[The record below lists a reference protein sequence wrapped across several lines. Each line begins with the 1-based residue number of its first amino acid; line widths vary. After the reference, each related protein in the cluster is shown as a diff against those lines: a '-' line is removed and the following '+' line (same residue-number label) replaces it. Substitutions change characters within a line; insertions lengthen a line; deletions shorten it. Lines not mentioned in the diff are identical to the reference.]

1 MFSERNS
8 ETDSRGGPSDKTAHL
23 AMTTTKAPHSHISS
37 TASTIH
43 QWSVSA
49 SALVSRSTPQFPPH
63 SPISPASPSLAGG
76 VGLTTVVPVKPL
88 YYVPAALYGN
98 GGAFFS
104 LFSTSLAFPPGNA
117 GCSAASSHTAAAP
130 PAGKACGSY
139 CSHRSNNND
148 DGRLLAGLSS
158 TPEPRCSSFFP
169 QVSGAAAAAAAT
181 SITTTTA
188 ASLRASVEQRVRRA
202 AQTYEGDVRRGGGD
216 AVRVGVDTLQV
227 ARGYRSVAAPSS
239 SLSLSSY
246 EAEERSASPYAAVER
261 DRREGYDVYDAEEPS
276 VVSLRVGVKRRRGS
290 ACFSSFTSTTAAAAG
305 GGGTVGTGSEIRNAE
320 GIRAQEAFSR
330 ALPTSPLVSSL
341 AGFLSP
347 QSPAIPLLDNANT
360 MPPASVSSTFV
371 RPGSNV
377 SIHAAAVAAT
387 NNNNNT
393 VTGAPTLSSPF
404 ASLLD
409 VFTDESTGQTTTT
422 VAGKAGRA
430 AAATV
435 TTAATA
441 ASASAEG
448 ALLKG
453 SSTAYAEAVKVQPW
467 LCLWASRRLSKEL
480 AVQLERDADVLK
492 TRWCLADAASAGN
505 GAARPTTITTTE
517 VDAESNRGGGVSRPP
532 SVVLVGNTA
541 ITTTTRKGGSWST
554 PPTLY
559 DALLRLFQQLEQLEG
574 QVVELFAAAAAAA
587 PAAAASEASTTG
599 ASPSTRTAARGSS
612 GSRRKAACA
621 ASPPKQAS
629 VAAAT
634 TMLPSHTPQGL
645 RETFHAVVQQWCE
658 VLLPCWPGELAA
670 LGYIE
675 WWVRHVVWDKV
686 LTTTTTTM
694 KAPSSTSASVARP
707 NEQDLVGKATAGV
720 VAPATRSAPPM
731 HEEAGE
737 PTIQMPAPSQLPPH
751 LHLLREVLAA
761 ASAEGMQRLFDA
773 VVDACILSV
782 QELLRCCGGPGAAAA
797 VAAAATETAS
807 RGLTTNEDLKGSS
820 AAAGGFAHGDAI
832 ATAWHARYAKA
843 AAQCRELLRAL
854 TSFYVD
860 PPYALQHMV
869 REAPPPSPSSPLP
882 RDPTAAMAKTKSKD
896 EESSSVASP
905 ITPATSDATGM
916 QAGQQAGVNFPSV
929 QQQRLSAERTRVR
942 ELHYQLLYAL
952 CRLCNELP
960 LPWSGTV
967 ASAANQ
973 SAESAWATSRM
984 SPAPLSSSSLSS
996 RSGVHH
1002 NELFAAAA
1010 QLAAAVA
1017 VPLSNVQL
1025 PMKGDL
1031 LCVTSRLVQQ
1041 RISLLCGDCLSERE
1055 YVVCMGRLG
1064 ALLAQAT

>member
-1 MFSERNS
+1 MFSERNA

-23 AMTTTKAPHSHISS
+23 AMTTTKAAHSHISS
-37 TASTIH
+37 TASTNH

-88 YYVPAALYGN
+88 YHVPAALYGN

-117 GCSAASSHTAAAP
+117 GCSAASSYTAAAP

-139 CSHRSNNND
+139 CSHRSNNNNN

-169 QVSGAAAAAAAT
+169 QVSGAAAAAAAA
-181 SITTTTA
+181 STTTA

-202 AQTYEGDVRRGGGD
+202 AQTYEGDVRRSGGD

-246 EAEERSASPYAAVER
+246 EAEERSASPYAAVVR
-261 DRREGYDVYDAEEPS
+261 DRREGYDVYDAEEPA

-290 ACFSSFTSTTAAAAG
+290 ACFSSFTSTTAAAG
-305 GGGTVGTGSEIRNAE
+305 GGGTVGTGFEIRNAE
-320 GIRAQEAFSR
+320 GIRAQEASSR
-330 ALPTSPLVSSL
+330 ALLTSPLVSSL

-360 MPPASVSSTFV
+360 MPPASVSSTLV
-371 RPGSNV
+371 RSGSNV
-377 SIHAAAVAAT
+377 SIHAAAVAAA

-393 VTGAPTLSSPF
+393 VTGTPTLSSPF

-448 ALLKG
+448 APLTG

-505 GAARPTTITTTE
+505 GAARPTTIITTE

-541 ITTTTRKGGSWST
+541 ITTTTREGGSWST

-574 QVVELFAAAAAAA
+574 QVVELFAAAAA
-587 PAAAASEASTTG
+587 PAASEASATG
-599 ASPSTRTAARGSS
+599 ASPSTRTAARGSG
-612 GSRRKAACA
+612 GSRRKAACV

-634 TMLPSHTPQGL
+634 TMFPSHTPQGL
-645 RETFHAVVQQWCE
+645 REAFHAVVQQWCE
-658 VLLPCWPGELAA
+658 VLLPRWPGELAA

-686 LTTTTTTM
+686 LATTATTIT
-694 KAPSSTSASVARP
+694 APSSTSASVARP
-707 NEQDLVGKATAGV
+707 NEQELVGKATAGV
-720 VAPATRSAPPM
+720 AAPATRNAPPT
-731 HEEAGE
+731 HEEEGE
-737 PTIQMPAPSQLPPH
+737 STIQMPPLPQLPPH

-797 VAAAATETAS
+797 AAATTETAS
-807 RGLTTNEDLKGSS
+807 QGLTTNEDLKGSS
-820 AAAGGFAHGDAI
+820 AAAGGFARGDAI
-832 ATAWHARYAKA
+832 TTAWHARYAEA
-843 AAQCRELLRAL
+843 AAKCRELLRAL

-860 PPYALQHMV
+860 PPYVLQQMV

-882 RDPTAAMAKTKSKD
+882 GDPTAAMAKTKNKD

-905 ITPATSDATGM
+905 ITPATSDATGI

-942 ELHYQLLYAL
+942 QLHYQLLYAL
-952 CRLCNELP
+952 CHLCNELP
-960 LPWSGTV
+960 LPWCGTV

-984 SPAPLSSSSLSS
+984 FPASLSSPSLSS